1 MFLREG
7 AGRFKDFIGNLLVI
21 LHHFGQR
28 RRGALWNRD
37 VRPAARYLRLC
48 PVYIILGEQ
57 FNATSLGIGKT
68 VAKELNCEQPV
79 GTIWYLGTIWEVPLG
94 TGAD

>member
-1 MFLREG
+1 
-7 AGRFKDFIGNLLVI
+7 
-21 LHHFGQR
+21 
-28 RRGALWNRD
+28 
-37 VRPAARYLRLC
+37 
-48 PVYIILGEQ
+48 VYVILGEQ
-57 FNATSLGIGKT
+57 FNATSLGIGKA